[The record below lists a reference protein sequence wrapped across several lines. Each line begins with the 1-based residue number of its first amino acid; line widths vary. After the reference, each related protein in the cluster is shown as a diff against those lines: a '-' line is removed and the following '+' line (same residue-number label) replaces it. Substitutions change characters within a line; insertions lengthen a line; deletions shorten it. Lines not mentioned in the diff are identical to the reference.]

1 VVGAQRPEADVRAA
15 AKPSKP
21 VAVIHY
27 SCIAEAIYAQLRQR
41 GMQILDPQ
49 NSSAVEQVHEPN
61 SAAGPVDAA
70 GELS

>member
-1 VVGAQRPEADVRAA
+1 VRAA

-21 VAVIHY
+21 ATVIDY
-27 SCIAEAIYAQLRQR
+27 SCITDAIRSVAGQR

-49 NSSAVEQVHEPN
+49 NPLAVEQGHEPN
-61 SAAGPVDAA
+61 SAAGSVDAT